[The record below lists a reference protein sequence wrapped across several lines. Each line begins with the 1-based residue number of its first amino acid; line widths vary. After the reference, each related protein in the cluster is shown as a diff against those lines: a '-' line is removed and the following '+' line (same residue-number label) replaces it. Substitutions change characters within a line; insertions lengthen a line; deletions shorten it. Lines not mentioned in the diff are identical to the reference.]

1 MVPPYDAE
9 IVADEGVV
17 VVDVLT
23 VKFALIDPAG
33 IVSDAG
39 TCTTPVLLL
48 VSITTAPPPG
58 AEAVSETVP
67 VGCPWL
73 FTDDW
78 LSDTA
83 DSDAP
88 DPGVEVGTEGVD
100 DVAGAGVGEGEEGV
114 PLPQPVSGITR
125 LAANRHDKGLSSE
138 VHGIWP
144 AVGAT
149 RSPAAYRQHETTHS
163 ERILHTAT
171 RGLLIYGW
179 SPRSTAKTQTG
190 IGVRA

>member
-1 MVPPYDAE
+1 VSAGGSTDNAAVRVAPAYDAE
-9 IVADEGVV
+9 IVAEEGVE
-17 VVDVLT
+17 VVDVPT

-39 TCTTPVLLL
+39 TCTKLGLLL
-48 VSITTAPPPG
+48 VSVTTAPPPG

-83 DSDAP
+83 DSDTA
-88 DPGVEVGTEGVD
+88 DPGVEVGVEGAD
-100 DVAGAGVGEGEEGV
+100 AGAGAGFGEGEEGV
-114 PLPQPVSGITR
+114 PLPQAVSGITR
-125 LAANRHDKGLSSE
+125 LAANKHDKGLRSD
-138 VHGIWP
+138 VHGICA

-149 RSPAAYRQHETTHS
+149 RSPVLQWPSHPQRT
-163 ERILHTAT
+163 LHTAT
-171 RGLLIYGW
+171 RGD
-179 SPRSTAKTQTG
+179 S
-190 IGVRA
+190 RAG